1 MTMWMVRAGG
11 GDYLEQ
17 FRSRGIAGLC
27 FDAGTT
33 PLPDPPTE
41 AIILGRISEQNP
53 GGKALS
59 LKVGAW
65 QTLRFL
71 TEVKLGDLIVT
82 YDRDE
87 RLYLLGEVVS
97 GYVFV
102 DEPRIAHARKV
113 KWTRKAPRDAL
124 SLEAKN
130 ALGAI
135 STLFLVREEAAQELI
150 AHAVPLDASP
160 ASLPPPAS
168 PPTPEAI
175 ADLRQQTVDQSEE
188 LIEDRIDRLDWEQ
201 MQHLV
206 AGILRAMGYKARV
219 SPAGPDRGYDIF
231 ASPDGLGLEDPR
243 VFVEVKHRA
252 GRMGSK
258 EIRSFLGG
266 RSPSDKCLY
275 VSTGGFTKDARYEA
289 DRASVPIRLL
299 DLADLRALLLEH
311 YERLDPEAAALVPL
325 RRIYWPA

>member
-11 GDYLEQ
+11 GDFLEQ

-33 PLPDPPTE
+33 PLPDPPTDSLV
-41 AIILGRISEQNP
+41 AARIAEHNP
-53 GGKALS
+53 AGKPLA

-71 TEVKLGDLIVT
+71 TEVKLGDLVVT

-87 RLYLLGEVVS
+87 RLYLIGEVTS

-102 DEPRIAHARKV
+102 DEPRIAHARQV

-124 SLEAKN
+124 SLDTKN
-130 ALGAI
+130 GLGSI
-135 STLFLVREEAAQELI
+135 STFFLVRDDVAQELLT
-150 AHAVPLDASP
+150 HAVPLQAP
-160 ASLPPPAS
+160 TAALPPPAEAPS
-168 PPTPEAI
+168 PEAI
-175 ADLRQQTVDQSEE
+175 AELQKQTVDQSEE

-201 MQHLV
+201 MQDLV

-243 VFVEVKHRA
+243 IFVEVKHRA

-289 DRASVPIRLL
+289 DRAVVPVRLL

-311 YERLDPEAAALVPL
+311 YERLAPETAALVPL
-325 RRIYWPA
+325 RRIYWPI

>member
-41 AIILGRISEQNP
+41 AVILERVTLQNP
-53 GGKALS
+53 AGKPLAH
-59 LKVGAW
+59 KVGAW

-71 TEVKLGDLIVT
+71 TEVKVGDLVVT

-87 RLYLLGEVVS
+87 RLYLIGEVTS
-97 GYVFV
+97 GYVFI
-102 DEPRIAHARKV
+102 DEPRIAHARRV
-113 KWTRKAPRDAL
+113 TWTKKAPRDAL
-124 SLEAKN
+124 SLDTKN
-130 ALGAI
+130 GLGSIA
-135 STLFLVREEAAQELI
+135 TFFQVRPEVADELLS
-150 AHAVPLDASP
+150 HAVALAAPSTA
-160 ASLPPPAS
+160 LPPTAT
-168 PPTPEAI
+168 PPPSEDVA
-175 ADLRQQTVDQSEE
+175 ALQQQTIDQSEA
-188 LIEDRIDRLDWEQ
+188 LIEDRIDGLDWEQ
-201 MQHLV
+201 MQDLV

-219 SPAGPDRGYDIF
+219 SPPGPDRGYDIF

-243 VFVEVKHRA
+243 IFVEVKHRA

-289 DRASVPIRLL
+289 DRAVVPVRLL
-299 DLADLRALLLEH
+299 DLGDLRALMLEH
-311 YERLDPEAAALVPL
+311 YERLTPETAALVPL
-325 RRIYWPA
+325 RRIYWPV

>member
-17 FRSRGIAGLC
+17 FRSRGVAGLC
-27 FDAGTT
+27 FDAGTS

-41 AIILGRISEQNP
+41 AVVLPRVAEQNP
-53 GGKALS
+53 AGKPLTH
-59 LKVGAW
+59 KVGAW

-71 TEVKLGDLIVT
+71 TEVKNGDLVVT

-87 RLYLLGEVVS
+87 RLYFVGEIVS
-97 GYVFV
+97 GYVFI

-124 SLEAKN
+124 SLETRN
-130 ALGAI
+130 ALGSI
-135 STLFLVREEAAQELI
+135 STFFLVRAEAEQELL
-150 AHAVPLDASP
+150 AHAVPLEAP
-160 ASLPPPAS
+160 VTALPPPAA
-168 PPTPEAI
+168 PPSAEAI
-175 ADLRQQTVDQSEE
+175 ADLRQQTVDRSGE
-188 LIEDRIDRLDWEQ
+188 LIEDRIDALDWEQ
-201 MQHLV
+201 MQDLV

-219 SPAGPDRGYDIF
+219 SPPGPDRGYDIF

-243 VFVEVKHRA
+243 IFVEVKHRA

-289 DRASVPIRLL
+289 DRAVVPVRLL
-299 DLADLRALLLEH
+299 DLADVRALLLEH
-311 YERLDPEAAALVPL
+311 YERLDPETAALVPL
-325 RRIYWPA
+325 RRLYWPM

>member
-33 PLPDPPTE
+33 PLPDPPTD
-41 AIILGRISEQNP
+41 ALVLARIAAHNP
-53 GGKALS
+53 AGKPLA

-71 TEVKLGDLIVT
+71 TEVKLGDLVVT

-87 RLYLLGEVVS
+87 RLYLIGEVTS

-102 DEPRIAHARKV
+102 DEPRIAHARQV

-124 SLEAKN
+124 SLDTKN
-130 ALGAI
+130 GLGSI
-135 STLFLVREEAAQELI
+135 STFFLVRDDVAQELLT
-150 AHAVPLDASP
+150 HAVPLQAP
-160 ASLPPPAS
+160 TAALPPPAEAPS
-168 PPTPEAI
+168 PEAI
-175 ADLRQQTVDQSEE
+175 AELQKQTVDQSEE

-201 MQHLV
+201 MQDLV

-243 VFVEVKHRA
+243 IFVEVKHRA

-289 DRASVPIRLL
+289 DRAVVPVRLL

-311 YERLDPEAAALVPL
+311 YERLAPETAALVPL
-325 RRIYWPA
+325 RRIYWPI

>member
-11 GDYLEQ
+11 GDFLEQ

-33 PLPDPPTE
+33 PLPDPPTD
-41 AIILGRISEQNP
+41 ALVAARIAEHNP
-53 GGKALS
+53 AGKPLA

-71 TEVKLGDLIVT
+71 TEVKLGDLVVT

-87 RLYLLGEVVS
+87 RLYLIGEVTS

-102 DEPRIAHARKV
+102 DEPRIAHARQV

-124 SLEAKN
+124 SLDTKN
-130 ALGAI
+130 GLGSI
-135 STLFLVREEAAQELI
+135 STFFLVRDDVAQELLT
-150 AHAVPLDASP
+150 HAVPLQAP
-160 ASLPPPAS
+160 TAALPPPAEAPS
-168 PPTPEAI
+168 PEAI
-175 ADLRQQTVDQSEE
+175 AELQKQTVDQSEE

-201 MQHLV
+201 MQDLV

-243 VFVEVKHRA
+243 IFVEVKHRA

-289 DRASVPIRLL
+289 DRAVVPVRLL

-311 YERLDPEAAALVPL
+311 YERLAPETAALVPL
-325 RRIYWPA
+325 RRIYWPI